1 MDDMDYIYIY
11 DIITGWW
18 LIYPSEKMMD
28 FVSWDDEIPNCFWKV
43 IKAMFQTTN
52 QILLGQ
58 FIHRFGHVLLKNHHD
73 EISPFVSLPSYQKVQ
88 SYAFP

>member
-1 MDDMDYIYIY
+1 MIKFIQ
-11 DIITGWW
+11 IILLCTGWW

-28 FVSWDDEIPNCFWKV
+28 FVSWDGWKFPTESKV

-58 FIHRFGHVLLKNHHD
+58 FIHRFGHVFLKNHHD
-73 EISPFVSLPSYQKVQ
+73 AVQISPFVSLPSYQKVQ
-88 SYAFP
+88 RYAFP